1 MSGVQ
6 TTQAINFT
14 NAAVEVSING
24 AAFIPICG
32 ETSSIAMSGG
42 DRNVAEFAPFCGD
55 TPIVLVGKRTKLQIA
70 LSIAYTEGLAD
81 AYAVAKQAYE
91 VKGTIFQVRWT
102 PKGTATGNYRFT
114 TDANYSFV
122 SSAPY
127 PVGEASAAD
136 VTAFTLNVETSKV
149 TQDAVP

>member
-14 NAAVEVSING
+14 NAAVEISVNG
-24 AAFIPICG
+24 GAWQAICG
-32 ETSSIAMSGG
+32 ETSSIALSGG
-42 DRNVAEFAPFCGD
+42 DRASAEFFPFCGD
-55 TPIVLVGKRTKLQIA
+55 TPVVLVGKRTKLQVA

-81 AYAVAKQAYE
+81 AYAMAKQAYE
-91 VKGTIFQVRWT
+91 NKGTIFRVRWV
-102 PKGTATGNYRFT
+102 PKGDAPGNYRFT
-114 TDANYSFV
+114 SDANYSFV

-136 VTAFTLNVETSKV
+136 VTAFTLNIETSKIE
-149 TQDAVP
+149 QDTV